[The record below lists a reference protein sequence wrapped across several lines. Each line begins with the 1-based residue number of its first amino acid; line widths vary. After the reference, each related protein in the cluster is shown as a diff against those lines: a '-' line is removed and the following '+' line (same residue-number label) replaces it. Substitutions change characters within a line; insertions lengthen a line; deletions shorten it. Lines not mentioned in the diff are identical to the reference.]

1 MVRMRSWTARMLT
14 NRATAAYSQPRMVTV
29 NCTASQN
36 LSAIVG
42 ILTGASCREEIG
54 NVMSF

>member
-1 MVRMRSWTARMLT
+1 MLT

-42 ILTGASCREEIG
+42 ILTGASYREEIG